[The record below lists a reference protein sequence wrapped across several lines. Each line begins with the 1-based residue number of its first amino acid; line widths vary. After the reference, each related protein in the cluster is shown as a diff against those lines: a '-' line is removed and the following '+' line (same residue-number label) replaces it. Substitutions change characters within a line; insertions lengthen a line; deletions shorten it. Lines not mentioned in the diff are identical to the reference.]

1 MGTLHYD
8 ADDSLLSGR
17 RIAVIGYGAQGHAH
31 ALNLRDS
38 GHDVRVGLY
47 PGSASR
53 ARASAEGLRVLD
65 APEAAA
71 EADVIALMIPDE
83 RIPGIY
89 AAAIAPHL
97 IPGKALVFAHGFA
110 VQYRQVQPPPD
121 VDVILVA
128 PMGQGNAV
136 RNLFKAG
143 GGMPCLVAAHQDA
156 TGGALGLAMA
166 YAKGLGA
173 ARAGILETTFREETE
188 TDLFAEQAVLVGGV
202 NALVKA
208 AFETLVAAGYQ
219 PEVAY
224 FCCLHELKAVVD
236 LMQRQGFVGERRL
249 ISNTAEYGADLAGP
263 RIIGEPSRQAMWE
276 VLSEIRDGSFA
287 KDWIAESQAGCPSLE
302 AARGAEAEHP
312 IEEVGRPLRAMM
324 PWLSG

>member
-1 MGTLHYD
+1 MATIHYD
-8 ADDSLLSGR
+8 ANERLLSGR

-47 PGSASR
+47 AGAPSW
-53 ARASAEGLRVLD
+53 ARAEAAGLRVLPV
-65 APEAAA
+65 AEAAA

-83 RIPGIY
+83 RIPGVY
-89 AAAIAPHL
+89 AEAIAPHL
-97 IPGKALVFAHGFA
+97 KPGKALVFAHGFA
-110 VQYRQVQPPPD
+110 VQYGQVQPQPD

-136 RNLFKAG
+136 RNLFTTG
-143 GGMPCLVAAHQDA
+143 GGMPCLVAVHQDA
-156 TGGALGLAMA
+156 TGGAMELAKA

-173 ARAGILETTFREETE
+173 ARAGIIETTFREETE

-202 NALVKA
+202 NSLIKA

-224 FCCLHELKAVVD
+224 FSCLHELKAVVD
-236 LMQRQGFVGERRL
+236 LLQRAGFAGERRL
-249 ISNTAEYGADLAGP
+249 ISNTAEYGADQAGP
-263 RIIGEPSRQAMWE
+263 RIIGEASRQAMWE

-287 KDWIAESQAGCPSLE
+287 RDWIAESQQGCPSLE
-302 AARGAEAEHP
+302 AERLAEEAHP
-312 IEEVGRPLRAMM
+312 IERIGKPLRDMM

>member
-1 MGTLHYD
+1 MATIHYD
-8 ADDSLLSGR
+8 ANERLLSGR

-47 PGSASR
+47 PGSPSR
-53 ARASAEGLRVLD
+53 ERAAAQGLRVLD
-65 APEAAA
+65 VAAAAA
-71 EADVIALMIPDE
+71 EADVIALMLPDE
-83 RIPGIY
+83 RIPQVY
-89 AAAIAPHL
+89 AEAIAPHL
-97 IPGKALVFAHGFA
+97 SPGKALVFAHGFA
-110 VQYRQVQPPPD
+110 VQYRQVQPPEG
-121 VDVILVA
+121 VDVLLVA

-136 RNLFKAG
+136 RDLYKTG
-143 GGMPCLVAAHQDA
+143 GGMPCLVAVHQDA
-156 TGGALGLAMA
+156 SGEGMELAKA

-188 TDLFAEQAVLVGGV
+188 TDLFAEQVVLVGGV
-202 NALVKA
+202 NSLIKA

-236 LMQRQGFVGERRL
+236 LLQRQGFSGQRRL

-263 RIIGEPSRQAMWE
+263 RIIGEPARQAMWE

-287 KDWIAESQAGCPSLE
+287 RDWIAESRAGCPAL
-302 AARGAEAEHP
+302 AEARAAEDEHP
-312 IEEVGRPLRAMM
+312 IEQVGKPLRDMM